1 MSEVSG
7 EIVAEFA
14 AHEGR
19 TELIR
24 KFHTSPLKIAKT
36 FRYENEQLSADGKH
50 LDQLGVYL
58 MDSSPGLMSGD
69 HYELSFHLQKGASV
83 FLTNQSFTKVHPS
96 MKQGSTQ
103 RQTIVVEEGALLE
116 YMPEPLMLFKD
127 SCYRGE
133 TEVRMEP
140 GAVFMMSELLC
151 PGRTQRGEKFHYK
164 RYGNRLKIF
173 NKEELIFYQNQV
185 IVPETMNLQ
194 SPGSWE
200 AETHLGSLY
209 IFSNTIRQTHVDEL
223 LAALDEVNPFA
234 ENNPGGSSLVR
245 YGASLTYKHGLV
257 LSVMGLHAWQLQRVI
272 SLAWGIMRAIL
283 LSIAPLIVNK

>member
-69 HYELSFHLQKGASV
+69 HYELNFHLQKGASV

-234 ENNPGGSSLVR
+234 ENNPGGLSLVR

-272 SLAWGIMRAIL
+272 SLAWGIMRSNL

>member
-1 MSEVSG
+1 MSKVSG

-14 AHEGR
+14 AHDGR
-19 TELIR
+19 TELVR

-36 FRYENEQLSADGKH
+36 FRYENERLSASSKH
-50 LDQLGVYL
+50 LDQLGVYM
-58 MDSSPGLMSGD
+58 MDCSPGLMSRD
-69 HYELSFHLQKGASV
+69 HYELSFLLQKGASV

-96 MKQGSTQ
+96 IEQGSTQ

-116 YMPEPLMLFKD
+116 YMPEPLMLYKD

-151 PGRTQRGEKFHYK
+151 PGRTQRGEKFQYT
-164 RYGNRLKIF
+164 RYGNRLKVF
-173 NKEELIFYQNQV
+173 NREELIFYQNQV

-200 AETHLGSLY
+200 P
-209 IFSNTIRQTHVDEL
+209 I
-223 LAALDEVNPFA
+223 
-234 ENNPGGSSLVR
+234 
-245 YGASLTYKHGLV
+245 
-257 LSVMGLHAWQLQRVI
+257 
-272 SLAWGIMRAIL
+272 
-283 LSIAPLIVNK
+283 